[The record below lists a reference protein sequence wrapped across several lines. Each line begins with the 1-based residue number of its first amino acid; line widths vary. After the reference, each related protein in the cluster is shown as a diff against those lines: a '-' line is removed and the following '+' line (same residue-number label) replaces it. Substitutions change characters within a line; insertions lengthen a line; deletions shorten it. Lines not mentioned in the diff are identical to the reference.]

1 MSYISVLFCSEDHC
15 IMIYWCF
22 GFVTHLKY
30 LCKLL
35 PHAARAPVSPR
46 LSQARLG
53 RWPALGCSLGKPV
66 VGGRQ
71 QQQPGG
77 ETSDHPTTPWTWPPR
92 LLGLG
97 FSGPQSTMFT
107 YLSYDNTSSV
117 SVLVPCKYLVNGHL
131 IGSYCKLYLS
141 WHRHRFTMQRPLTEQ
156 TEKHVSRATCGH

>member
-1 MSYISVLFCSEDHC
+1 M
-15 IMIYWCF
+15 
-22 GFVTHLKY
+22 THLKY

-53 RWPALGCSLGKPV
+53 WWPALGCSLGKPV
-66 VGGRQ
+66 VGGRQQ

-97 FSGPQSTMFT
+97 FSGPQST

-117 SVLVPCKYLVNGHL
+117 SVLVPCKYSGHL
-131 IGSYCKLYLS
+131 SGSCCRLHLTC
-141 WHRHRFTMQRPLTEQ
+141 HRHRFTMQRPLTEQ